1 MIKGRVLKRSVG
13 FVGVILIIMGLLS
26 YCYVYAN
33 GLERLDSEGLEGH
46 KPLSIS
52 TDETGGQVVWVGTD
66 GGIFRKDFSK
76 NASWQKIVLEDV
88 AEVRINHITFSPYI
102 SFGYV
107 ATSKGVYEI
116 DPASLTTRKIYS
128 SNQDVENECLS
139 VTVDANQNIYVAT
152 KGGLFVRS
160 GKGNRWTKSVA
171 VLGDKAI
178 SYVYAAGVTLYA
190 VASEGLFQSMDR
202 GKSWKKAF
210 SLNAGS
216 EETVEDEEDASEDD
230 ALDRIHAVIGE
241 KGAPSIV
248 YLATSMGGFK
258 SQDNGE
264 TWEPLPMTGLDSK
277 DILDLIFSIDTREL
291 YAVTENGV
299 FCLDADGWS
308 AIAPLS
314 YCHDLAIINGKVLV
328 VTSMGIYAFE
338 INDLNTNP
346 DFKINKKL
354 DQSFKREP
362 TIQEVQQMVVEYCD
376 VSNDKISSWH
386 KQARVRALLP
396 DVSFGY
402 GNNVYGSY
410 NGVFAVGPNDWQ
422 VNVSWDLGDLLYST
436 DQTSIDARSRLM
448 VQLRNDV
455 LAEATQLYY
464 ERKKLQIE
472 LADGLLNPD
481 ELSRKQ
487 IRFDEVS
494 ALLDR
499 LTGGAFSKLLKSS
512 P

>member
-1 MIKGRVLKRSVG
+1 MIKGRVSKRNAGSASA
-13 FVGVILIIMGLLS
+13 FLIIMGLLS
-26 YCYVYAN
+26 YCCVYASDF
-33 GLERLDSEGLEGH
+33 ERLDSEGLQGR
-46 KPLSIS
+46 KLLSVGS
-52 TDETGGQVVWVGTD
+52 DETDGQVAWVGTD

-76 NASWQKIVLEDV
+76 NAPWQKIVLEDV
-88 AEVRINHITFSPYI
+88 AEVRVNRIEFSPYV
-102 SFGYV
+102 SFGYA

-116 DPASLTTRKIYS
+116 DPVSLVTRKIYS

-139 VTVDANQNIYVAT
+139 VAVDANQNIYVAT
-152 KGGLFVRS
+152 KAGLFAKS
-160 GKGNRWTKSVA
+160 GKGNRWTKSVT

-178 SYVYAAGVTLYA
+178 SSVYAAGMTIYA
-190 VASEGLFQSMDR
+190 AASEGLYQSMDR
-202 GKSWKKAF
+202 GKTWKKVF
-210 SLNAGS
+210 SLNEGR
-216 EETVEDEEDASEDD
+216 EETVEDEEDVGEDD
-230 ALDRIHAVIGE
+230 TLDRIHAVIGE
-241 KGAPSIV
+241 KGAPSII

-264 TWEPLPMTGLDSK
+264 TWEPLPLTGLDSK
-277 DILDLIFSIDTREL
+277 DILDLIFSITPRKL
-291 YAVTENGV
+291 YAVTKNGV
-299 FCLDADGWS
+299 FCSDADGWS

-314 YCHDLAIINGKVLV
+314 YSHDLALINGKILI
-328 VTSMGIYAFE
+328 VTSMGVYAFE
-338 INDLNTNP
+338 VNDFNAEVDL
-346 DFKINKKL
+346 KINKNL

-376 VSNDKISSWH
+376 VSNDKIASWH
-386 KQARVRALLP
+386 KQARARALLP
-396 DVSFGY
+396 DLSFGY

-422 VNVSWDLGDLLYST
+422 VNVSWDLGDFLYST

-472 LADGLLNPD
+472 LTDGLLSPD

-487 IRFDEVS
+487 IRLEEVS

-499 LTGGAFSKLLKSS
+499 LTGGAFSKVLKSS

>member
-1 MIKGRVLKRSVG
+1 MAKGRVLIKEIV
-13 FVGVILIIMGLLS
+13 VILVMMGLLS
-26 YCYVYAN
+26 YGCVYASDF
-33 GLERLDSEGLEGH
+33 ERLDSEGLEGR
-46 KPLSIS
+46 KPLSVS
-52 TDETGGQVVWVGTD
+52 SDETGGQVAWVGTD

-76 NASWQKIVLEDV
+76 NASWQKIILEDV
-88 AEVRINHITFSPYI
+88 AEVHVNRIEFSPYV
-102 SFGYV
+102 SFGYA

-116 DPASLTTRKIYS
+116 DPVSLTARKIYS

-139 VTVDANQNIYVAT
+139 VAVDANQNIYVAT
-152 KGGLFVRS
+152 KAGLFARY
-160 GKGNRWTKSVA
+160 GKGNRWTKSVT

-178 SYVYAAGVTLYA
+178 SYVYATGMTLYA
-190 VASEGLFQSMDR
+190 AASEGLYQSMDR
-202 GKSWKKAF
+202 GKTWKKVF
-210 SLNAGS
+210 SLNAGR
-216 EETVEDEEDASEDD
+216 EETVEDEEENGEDD
-230 ALDRIHAVIGE
+230 VSNRIHAVIGE
-241 KGAPSIV
+241 KGAPSII
-248 YLATSMGGFK
+248 YLATSIGGFK

-264 TWEPLPMTGLDSK
+264 TWEPLPLAGLDSK
-277 DILDLIFSIDTREL
+277 NILDLIFSIAPRKL
-291 YAVTENGV
+291 YAVTKNGV
-299 FCLDADGWS
+299 FCSDVDGWS
-308 AIAPLS
+308 VIAPLS
-314 YCHDLAIINGKVLV
+314 YGHDLALFNGKILI
-328 VTSMGIYAFE
+328 VTSMGVYAFG
-338 INDLNTNP
+338 INDFNAEA
-346 DFKINKKL
+346 DSKINKNW

-376 VSNDKISSWH
+376 VSNDKITSWH
-386 KQARVRALLP
+386 KQARARALLP
-396 DVSFGY
+396 DLSFGY

-410 NGVFAVGPNDWQ
+410 NGIFAVGPNDWQ

-455 LAEATQLYY
+455 LAEATQLFY

-487 IRFDEVS
+487 IRLEEVS

-499 LTGGAFSKLLKSS
+499 LTGGAFSKVLKSS